1 MDLGFGKNG
10 RAEIGAEA
18 EELKPEALGSHG
30 ENALLAEARR
40 QASRLLAAP
49 ADEGERHKTQSQ
61 HRPG

>member
-1 MDLGFGKNG
+1 MAAL
-10 RAEIGAEA
+10 EA
-18 EELKPEALGSHG
+18 FEGMK
-30 ENALLAEARR
+30 LLAEARR